1 MSPIYTKTAFMKN
14 KKEATQKQTL
24 LLSCISIKPILSE
37 LSQAN

>member
-24 LLSCISIKPILSE
+24 LLSCISIKPTLSSF
-37 LSQAN
+37 SQAN